1 MLILYITLSL
11 FKMYRYKKER
21 VDFMKNNAENLKREL
36 EQMICKGMELS
47 SPAVIKKALELESVF
62 LKDDSII

>member
-1 MLILYITLSL
+1 
-11 FKMYRYKKER
+11 
-21 VDFMKNNAENLKREL
+21 MKNNAENLKREL